1 MASRSRMAP
10 ARASG
15 VASDP
20 CAAAMRT
27 MTSAYA
33 AMTRLCSLAYPNHAT
48 PPRRRAARAAPVR
61 AGRGGR
67 AAPISAREGL
77 SKTPVRARGTEAS
90 PGRHAARCV
99 RSADSAGNCASPS
112 RGRGRPRAPRRP
124 PAVERRGRPPREHA
138 NRGSRTV
145 KHGGARR
152 PPGRR
157 WTSATYFSFSAK
169 TTARATATSVRDPRM
184 VPSREVHEDRAAL
197 DVDGIPGHLD
207 RGVVDVGAGRDVPAP
222 GVPGAGHHAP
232 VELALAERPAPVGAR
247 VVDRVV
253 RAVHVEQGQR
263 LALDLDH
270 PALARRHVADGGD
283 PYPSRLYHRSRSLP
297 SPTLLDHPEAA
308 VVAAI
313 YQRRPSASTII
324 FRIPTSFDGS
334 VKTRSASV
342 FGSRRTTVS
351 VWISLTHTA
360 PAPSIVAAYGPPRS
374 PAGSVYSFTT
384 FCAAGSTR
392 TSLPLP

>member
-61 AGRGGR
+61 TRRVRREGA
-67 AAPISAREGL
+67 IIAREDL
-77 SKTPVRARGTEAS
+77 SNTAVRTRGTEAS
-90 PGRHAARCV
+90 PARHAARCV

-184 VPSREVHEDRAAL
+184 VPSREVHEDRA
-197 DVDGIPGHLD
+197 
-207 RGVVDVGAGRDVPAP
+207 
-222 GVPGAGHHAP
+222 
-232 VELALAERPAPVGAR
+232 
-247 VVDRVV
+247 
-253 RAVHVEQGQR
+253 VHVEQGQR

-283 PYPSRLYHRSRSLP
+283 PYPSRLCHRSRSSRRRPYSITPRRPLWLP
-297 SPTLLDHPEAA
+297 
-308 VVAAI
+308 I

-360 PAPSIVAAYGPPRS
+360 PAPSIVTAYGPPRS
-374 PAGSVYSFTT
+374 PAGSGYSFTT

>member
-1 MASRSRMAP
+1 MAP

-61 AGRGGR
+61 TRRVRREGV
-67 AAPISAREGL
+67 IIAREDL
-77 SKTPVRARGTEAS
+77 STTAVRTRGTEAS
-90 PGRHAARCV
+90 PARHAARCV

-124 PAVERRGRPPREHA
+124 PAVERRGRPPRKHA
-138 NRGSRTV
+138 NRGPRTV

-283 PYPSRLYHRSRSLP
+283 PYPSRLLCHRSRSLP

-308 VVAAI
+308 VVD
-313 YQRRPSASTII
+313 RK
-324 FRIPTSFDGS
+324 S
-334 VKTRSASV
+334 VV
-342 FGSRRTTVS
+342 
-351 VWISLTHTA
+351 
-360 PAPSIVAAYGPPRS
+360 
-374 PAGSVYSFTT
+374 
-384 FCAAGSTR
+384 
-392 TSLPLP
+392 

>member
-1 MASRSRMAP
+1 MAP

-48 PPRRRAARAAPVR
+48 PPRR
-61 AGRGGR
+61 
-67 AAPISAREGL
+67 
-77 SKTPVRARGTEAS
+77 
-90 PGRHAARCV
+90 
-99 RSADSAGNCASPS
+99 
-112 RGRGRPRAPRRP
+112 
-124 PAVERRGRPPREHA
+124 
-138 NRGSRTV
+138 
-145 KHGGARR
+145 
-152 PPGRR
+152 
-157 WTSATYFSFSAK
+157 

-270 PALARRHVADGGD
+270 PALARRHG
-283 PYPSRLYHRSRSLP
+283 
-297 SPTLLDHPEAA
+297 
-308 VVAAI
+308 
-313 YQRRPSASTII
+313 
-324 FRIPTSFDGS
+324 
-334 VKTRSASV
+334 
-342 FGSRRTTVS
+342 
-351 VWISLTHTA
+351 
-360 PAPSIVAAYGPPRS
+360 
-374 PAGSVYSFTT
+374 
-384 FCAAGSTR
+384 
-392 TSLPLP
+392 

>member
-61 AGRGGR
+61 TRSVRREGA
-67 AAPISAREGL
+67 IIAREDL
-77 SKTPVRARGTEAS
+77 SNTAVRTRGTEAS
-90 PGRHAARCV
+90 PARRAARCG
-99 RSADSAGNCASPS
+99 RRADSAGNCASPS

-157 WTSATYFSFSAK
+157 WTSATYVSFPR
-169 TTARATATSVRDPRM
+169 ARVP
-184 VPSREVHEDRAAL
+184 VPSGEVHEDRAAL

-253 RAVHVEQGQR
+253 HAVHVEQGQR

-283 PYPSRLYHRSRSLP
+283 PYPSRLYHRSRSSRRRPYSITPRRPLWLP
-297 SPTLLDHPEAA
+297 
-308 VVAAI
+308 I

-342 FGSRRTTVS
+342 LGSRRTTVS

-360 PAPSIVAAYGPPRS
+360 PAPSIVTAYGPPRS
-374 PAGSVYSFTT
+374 PAGSAYSFTT

-392 TSLPLP
+392 TSLPRP

>member
-61 AGRGGR
+61 TRRVRREGA
-67 AAPISAREGL
+67 IIAREDL
-77 SKTPVRARGTEAS
+77 SNTAVRTRGTEAS
-90 PGRHAARCV
+90 PARHAARCG

-124 PAVERRGRPPREHA
+124 PAVERRGRPPRKHA

-157 WTSATYFSFSAK
+157 WTSATYVSFPR
-169 TTARATATSVRDPRM
+169 ARVP
-184 VPSREVHEDRAAL
+184 VPSGEVHEDRAAL
-197 DVDGIPGHLD
+197 DVDGIAGHLD
-207 RGVVDVGAGRDVPAP
+207 RGVVDVGAGRDIPAP

-247 VVDRVV
+247 VVDRIV

-263 LALDLDH
+263 LARDLDH
-270 PALARRHVADGGD
+270 PALARRHVADRGE
-283 PYPSRLYHRSRSLP
+283 PYPSRLYHRSRSSRRRPYSITPRRPLWLP
-297 SPTLLDHPEAA
+297 
-308 VVAAI
+308 I

-360 PAPSIVAAYGPPRS
+360 PAPSIVTAYGPPRS
-374 PAGSVYSFTT
+374 PAGSGYSFTT

-392 TSLPLP
+392 TSLPRP

>member
-1 MASRSRMAP
+1 MAP

-48 PPRRRAARAAPVR
+48 PPSRRSASARAA
-61 AGRGGR
+61 G
-67 AAPISAREGL
+67 
-77 SKTPVRARGTEAS
+77 
-90 PGRHAARCV
+90 
-99 RSADSAGNCASPS
+99 
-112 RGRGRPRAPRRP
+112 PR
-124 PAVERRGRPPREHA
+124 VG
-138 NRGSRTV
+138 
-145 KHGGARR
+145 
-152 PPGRR
+152 
-157 WTSATYFSFSAK
+157 
-169 TTARATATSVRDPRM
+169 DPRM
-184 VPSREVHEDRAAL
+184 GPAREVPEERAAV

-283 PYPSRLYHRSRSLP
+283 PYPSRLCHRSRSSRRRPYSITPRRPLWLP
-297 SPTLLDHPEAA
+297 
-308 VVAAI
+308 I

-360 PAPSIVAAYGPPRS
+360 PAPSIVTAYGPPRS
-374 PAGSVYSFTT
+374 PAGSGYSFTT

>member
-61 AGRGGR
+61 TRRVRREGA
-67 AAPISAREGL
+67 IIAREDL
-77 SKTPVRARGTEAS
+77 SNTAVRTRGTEAS
-90 PGRHAARCV
+90 PARHAARCG

-283 PYPSRLYHRSRSLP
+283 PYPSRLLCHRSRSLP

-308 VVAAI
+308 VVAAHI
-313 YQRRPSASTII
+313 PEASVSVHDHLPDPDVLRREREDPERVRL
-324 FRIPTSFDGS
+324 RIEADDGVRLDLVDPHRPRPVDRDGVRPTSLA
-334 VKTRSASV
+334 RRQRV
-342 FGSRRTTVS
+342 FLHDLLR
-351 VWISLTHTA
+351 
-360 PAPSIVAAYGPPRS
+360 PR
-374 PAGSVYSFTT
+374 V
-384 FCAAGSTR
+384 
-392 TSLPLP
+392 